1 LRASPETATMP
12 TADTIRPTADPEAVR
27 RLVRLGLTEKQ
38 AQVYL
43 YIFTTAM
50 ECGYQPSLRDMMAY
64 MGVTSPNSIALI
76 INSLEISGFV
86 KRKKSEG
93 RCLVL
98 KKCPDGRPFSGFRL
112 PEDAS

>member
-1 LRASPETATMP
+1 MP
-12 TADTIRPTADPEAVR
+12 TADTARTAADPEAVR

-38 AQVYL
+38 AMVYL

-50 ECGYQPSLRDMMAY
+50 ECGFQPSLRDVMAH

-76 INSLEISGFV
+76 INSLEISGFI

-93 RCLVL
+93 RCLIL
-98 KKCPDGRPFSGFRL
+98 KKCPDGRPFTGFTL
-112 PEDAS
+112 PEATP

>member
-1 LRASPETATMP
+1 MP
-12 TADTIRPTADPEAVR
+12 TADTARPAADPEAVR

-43 YIFTTAM
+43 YIFGTAM
-50 ECGYQPSLRDMMAY
+50 ECGFQPSLRDMMAH

-86 KRKKSEG
+86 KRKRNDS
-93 RCLVL
+93 RCLKL
-98 KKCPDGRPFSGFRL
+98 LRTPSGEPFTGFCL
-112 PEDAS
+112 PEDQP